1 MIRQIT
7 FSLFLFLCNVSFA
20 QISFSV
26 SKQDVK
32 CNRTA
37 LGELEISVT
46 SSLGPYSFN
55 WNTGDTTSTLQN
67 LNEGVYTVLITDD
80 VGNDTSVSI
89 EIKVSQCEMAPEI
102 VFTPNNDGINDTWFI
117 LNANYF
123 SKARFMVFNRLGQKV
138 FEQNGLYQLW
148 DGKDLFG
155 VTLPDASYYYV
166 IYHDQSDESSIIKG
180 CVSIVK

>member
-1 MIRQIT
+1 MIRRIT
-7 FSLFLFLCNVSFA
+7 YLLFLLLCNVSFA
-20 QISFSV
+20 QISFSI

-32 CNRTA
+32 CNRTT
-37 LGELEISVT
+37 LGELEITVT
-46 SSLGPYSFN
+46 STTGPYSFA
-55 WNTGDTTSTLQN
+55 WNTGDTTNVIQN
-67 LNEGVYTVLITDD
+67 LNEGSYSVLITDGI
-80 VGNDTSVSI
+80 GNDTSVAI
-89 EIKVSQCEMAPEI
+89 EIKVLQCEMAPEI

-123 SKARFMVFNRLGQKV
+123 SQARFLVFNRLGQKV

-155 VTLPDASYYYV
+155 VSLPDASYYYV
-166 IYHDQSDESSIIKG
+166 IYHDKSDERTIIKG